1 MLQYSTVEP
10 TTLALLKELMSI
22 PELSNFYLVGGTN
35 LSLRYGHRIS
45 IDLDL
50 FSNIDFSP
58 EEIINVLGTKFNS
71 ENNNFR
77 ATSIGVFANINEVK
91 VDVIRNHNHPLIFE
105 TEIIDGIRFYDARD
119 IAAMKIQAI
128 LRRGQKKDFFDIYEL
143 LKHYNLESVIKFYN
157 LKYPHQD
164 LFVTIPQAITYFEEA
179 DESEDPVS
187 LRNETWEEVKK
198 GLQKVVNEYLK

>member
-10 TTLALLKELMSI
+10 STLALLKELMSI

-71 ENNNFR
+71 
-77 ATSIGVFANINEVK
+77 
-91 VDVIRNHNHPLIFE
+91 VDIIRNHNHPLIFE

-143 LKHYNLESVIKFYN
+143 LKHYTLESVIKFYN

-179 DESEDPVS
+179 DESEDPIS
-187 LRNETWEEVKK
+187 LRNESWDEVKK
-198 GLQKVVNEYLK
+198 GLQNVVNEYLK

>member
-58 EEIINVLGTKFNS
+58 EEIINALGTKFNS

-77 ATSIGVFANINEVK
+77 PTSIGVFANINEVK

-105 TEIIDGIRFYDARD
+105 TEIIDGIRFYDTRD

-164 LFVTIPQAITYFEEA
+164 LFETIPQAITYFEEA
-179 DESEDPVS
+179 DESVDPIS
-187 LRNETWEEVKK
+187 LRNENWDEVKK

>member
-1 MLQYSTVEP
+1 MLQYSTVESS
-10 TTLALLKELMSI
+10 TLALLKELMSI

-58 EEIINVLGTKFNS
+58 EEIINVLRAKFNS

-77 ATSIGVFANINEVK
+77 ATSIGVFANIKEVK
-91 VDVIRNHNHPLIFE
+91 VDVIRNHNHPLIFK

-143 LKHYNLESVIKFYN
+143 LKHYTLESVIKFYN

-179 DESEDPVS
+179 DESEDPIS
-187 LRNETWEEVKK
+187 LRNETWDDVKK
-198 GLQKVVNEYLK
+198 GLRKVVNDYLK